1 MIRAVATDIDGTF
14 LRQDR
19 TYDRKLFAQVYAAMQ
34 AQRARLII
42 ASGDQYYF
50 LRSLFPDQADQ
61 LAYVAENGVLTIDQN
76 EELACDRLSAENVR
90 KITTYLDTLP
100 GINYCASGRQ
110 YVYVLNR
117 ADDNFK
123 RIIPNFYTRIKT
135 VDDVNNVDDDFIF
148 KFALNVPHDQ
158 QATLIHNINTRFTGI
173 VRATASGYGAV
184 DLIIPGMDKSYG
196 LKLLL
201 KRWHLTP
208 ADLAVFGDGE
218 NDLEMFDLANTS
230 YAMGNA
236 PANVQ
241 AAATQIIGTNNDQ
254 AVLHQLAEIFLP

>member
-19 TYDRKLFAQVYAAMQ
+19 TFDRKLFDRVYAAMQ
-34 AQRARLII
+34 AQGARLII

-61 LAYVAENGVLTIDQN
+61 LAYVAENGVLTVDQN
-76 EELACDRLSAENVR
+76 EELACDRLSAEDVR

-100 GINYCASGRQ
+100 GINYCASGRR
-110 YVYVLNR
+110 YAYVLNR
-117 ADDNFK
+117 ADDDFK
-123 RIIPNFYTRIKT
+123 QIIPNFYTRIKT

-148 KFALNVPHDQ
+148 KFALNVPHDR
-158 QATLIHNINTRFTGI
+158 QAALTHNINTRFTGI
-173 VRATASGYGAV
+173 IRATASGYGAV

-196 LKLLL
+196 LRLLL
-201 KRWHLTP
+201 KRWQLNP

-218 NDLEMFDLANTS
+218 NDLEMFNLAGTS

-241 AAATQIIGTNNDQ
+241 AAATQVIGTNNDQ
-254 AVLHQLAEIFLP
+254 AVLHQLAEIFM